1 MTLEADRPGRFS
13 ANAVTLFPGHP
24 AAIAFTP
31 TQPGPPPAF
40 TLRDLHSATYPPRS

>member
-1 MTLEADRPGRFS
+1 VALESDRPGRFS

-24 AAIAFTP
+24 ATITFTP
-31 TQPGPPPAF
+31 ATPGPPPTF